1 MRTHTRTPV
10 VIAVAVT
17 LASLICGEARA
28 QPYKEPDFLTDRVQ
42 WYKAQIRCL
51 RDAVYTEARG
61 EDDYGQRMVAWVVA
75 GRALDNLAHFGGGT
89 ICKVVYA
96 TRRNPD
102 GSLTSQFSGP
112 VHHPVKVSD
121 NDPKLMRADHNARAV
136 LLGGWKPRAD
146 LKLARFY
153 QNPKTADPA
162 RSAWFKKLQAIHWV
176 GNHLF
181 YREHNKSPG

>member
-1 MRTHTRTPV
+1 MRKRMRMSV

-28 QPYKEPDFLTDRVQ
+28 EPYKEPDFLTDRVQ

-75 GRALDNLAHFGGGT
+75 GRALDNLPHFGGGT

-96 TRRNPD
+96 THRNKK
-102 GSLTSQFSGP
+102 GQLVSQFSGP
-112 VHHPVKVSD
+112 THHPVKVPD
-121 NDPKLMRADHNARAV
+121 DDPVLRRAEYNARRV
-136 LLGGWKPRAD
+136 LLGSWQPKEELREARYYQRPEHAD
-146 LKLARFY
+146 R
-153 QNPKTADPA
+153 A

-176 GNHLF
+176 GNHIF
-181 YREHNKSPG
+181 YREKSPG